1 MSYRNTPTHTA
12 RNKQAAA
19 VEADPS
25 FRRAAGHAAALGVP
39 VGMAGSALMAPVGGA
54 AGLLYGLLRK
64 REDGESR
71 GRNALKGLITG
82 TGAGAL
88 GGGLGAGA
96 VGAAVGARHG
106 YRNRIPSMGERM
118 GITDPGE

>member
-1 MSYRNTPTHTA
+1 MSYRNTPTHTT

-39 VGMAGSALMAPVGGA
+39 MGMAGAGLMAPVGGA

-64 REDGESR
+64 RKDGESR

-88 GGGLGAGA
+88 GGGLGAGGF
-96 VGAAVGARHG
+96 GAAIGAHHG
-106 YRNRIPSMGERM
+106 YRNRFPTMGERM
-118 GITDPGE
+118 GVDPGE